1 MNKIKTFFKNL
12 KPKQKICLIGILIA
26 IIFISILTVIVL
38 SKNHKQPTNQENPIS
53 KYHHMK
59 PILLFYWQIKNF

>member
-1 MNKIKTFFKNL
+1 MNKIKSFFKNL

-38 SKNHKQPTNQENPIS
+38 SKNHKQPTNQENPRE
-53 KYHHMK
+53 
-59 PILLFYWQIKNF
+59 